1 MMDPRRIDTAD
12 NQANEQLALTALS
25 AMPTF
30 GAFQPMD
37 FQRMLELMQEPVHH
51 IDHVIGKEAMRKIC
65 KQLLTQNIALQT
77 TVRNLQ
83 IEVQNSSQD
92 FESAMDQLDKAI
104 GKHTDFAGLE
114 DLMMKEA
121 AEQDANAAQ
130 GQLDLGPGEAS
141 NAVAASGV

>member
-114 DLMMKEA
+114 ELMAKEA
-121 AEQDANAAQ
+121 AEQDADAAQ
-130 GQLDLGPGEAS
+130 GQLDLGPEEAS

>member
-37 FQRMLELMQEPVHH
+37 FQRMLELMQEPVRA
-51 IDHVIGKEAMRKIC
+51 IDSCIGKDQLRKVC
-65 KQLLTQNIALQT
+65 KQLFAQNLQLQT

-114 DLMMKEA
+114 ELMMKEA
-121 AEQDANAAQ
+121 AEQDADAAQ
-130 GQLDLGPGEAS
+130 GQLDLGPEEAS